1 MEKTN
6 KNRRLKKINPMGI
19 FAVLCWGIL
28 SLSFIFM
35 ENNVSAVSI
44 QSHEKSAVSI
54 PSAEKQAVSIPS
66 VETSM
71 EKTVVSDEKTIDVP
85 MDDRKNYMT
94 TDKAFY
100 PYSPSLIQWERSRG
114 DFTAP
119 ETCAECH
126 PEKYEEWQGSM
137 HAMAFQD
144 PVYQG
149 ELNHAVHSV
158 GTAVSRQC
166 EGCHTP
172 AAVLKKEVK
181 GAGLKGLSDIA
192 LAGVSCDVCHSV
204 KDHTHWQTPSC
215 QPENGSLVF
224 SPAEN
229 VDGSPGEKA
238 SEGTASSVNENSG
251 VESED
256 FVLTKYGP
264 VVSDE
269 WCGDEFHVCKESPIH
284 RSSELCAACHQVTNY
299 KIHTAL
305 EETYR
310 EWKNGP
316 YATNNIH
323 CQDCHMV
330 DTETFKKVADTFEK
344 PAREDY
350 HHYFNGANFLI
361 YNLTRLAALK
371 SGNEDL
377 AANADEK
384 YKMAVARLESAA
396 ELEIAPVYRDEKL
409 AEIRVRVN
417 NIRAGHNLTTSL
429 TNIRQMW
436 LEVTATDPEGRVLM
450 QTGTVGAKGALP
462 ENIRMFNSQVQDRDL
477 KFTIN
482 PWEAESFSKN
492 DTIPPKGY
500 KDVYYGLSN
509 PKGEPITVKATLRY
523 RQADQAVA
531 EKLLKMVPDDVD
543 LEAIYGIK
551 EIPVL
556 PIIDMAVKTVVLK

>member
-1 MEKTN
+1 MEKTY
-6 KNRRLKKINPMGI
+6 KNRRLKKINSMGI
-19 FAVLCWGIL
+19 FAICCCGL
-28 SLSFIFM
+28 LSFILLGKNLSAASIEYDGKLI
-35 ENNVSAVSI
+35 EN
-44 QSHEKSAVSI
+44 
-54 PSAEKQAVSIPS
+54 
-66 VETSM
+66 
-71 EKTVVSDEKTIDVP
+71 TVFPDKERIDLPSDERKT
-85 MDDRKNYMT
+85 YMT

-100 PYSPSLIQWERSRG
+100 PYAPSLIKWERSRG

-158 GTAVSRQC
+158 GTAVSKQC

-172 AAVLKKEVK
+172 AAVLKGEVK
-181 GAGLKGLSDIA
+181 GAGLKGLSPIA
-192 LAGVSCDVCHSV
+192 RAGVSCDVCHSV
-204 KDHTHWQTPSC
+204 KDHTHWQTPSR

-229 VDGSPGEKA
+229 VNGPSDENPPEGS
-238 SEGTASSVNENSG
+238 ASSTNENNS

-264 VVSDE
+264 VAPDE

-284 RSSELCAACHQVTNY
+284 RSSKLCAACHQVTNY
-299 KIHTAL
+299 KTHTAL

-316 YATNNIH
+316 YSANNIH

-371 SGNEDL
+371 SGNDEL
-377 AANADEK
+377 AANAQEK
-384 YKMAVARLESAA
+384 YKMSVARLESAA
-396 ELEIAPVYRDEKL
+396 ALEIAPVYRGGKL
-409 AEIRVRVN
+409 AEIRIRVK

-436 LEVTATDPEGRVLM
+436 LEVIATDQGRVLM
-450 QTGTVGAKGALP
+450 HTGTVDAKGKLP
-462 ENIRMFNSQVQDRDL
+462 EGPDAHRNGRC
-477 KFTIN
+477 
-482 PWEAESFSKN
+482 E
-492 DTIPPKGY
+492 
-500 KDVYYGLSN
+500 
-509 PKGEPITVKATLRY
+509 GETT
-523 RQADQAVA
+523 
-531 EKLLKMVPDDVD
+531 
-543 LEAIYGIK
+543 
-551 EIPVL
+551 
-556 PIIDMAVKTVVLK
+556 